1 MKKLRTMGLIVMLLS
16 LLGFSLHAQT
26 YTVLVGDIPG
36 IDSLVTMISTMGEDM
51 GLTFNIQKVPMQRM
65 VTMIAAKQADFGAPA
80 IQFKDKNAIANL
92 PYIQSTAVVQ
102 QMSFILYTNKTK
114 PIDIDNLKK
123 GNSKGYK
130 IESDIA
136 NANRFNFSTLP
147 STNPFASLKKVNDGL
162 IDGYILG
169 SSPGDDIL
177 KANAAALKGVKRQ
190 LWEIFDIG
198 FALQKDGNAAEVD
211 KILNEGLEKMKKS
224 GKLEKI
230 MADVLKSGVYE
241 DWQP

>member
-1 MKKLRTMGLIVMLLS
+1 MKKLRTLGLFVMLFS

-65 VTMIAAKQADFGAPA
+65 VTMIASKQADFGAPA
-80 IQFKDKNAIANL
+80 IKFTDKNAIANL
-92 PYIQSTAVVQ
+92 PYIQSSAVVQ
-102 QMSFILYTNKTK
+102 QMTFILYTNKTK

-147 STNPFASLKKVNDGL
+147 STNPFASLKRLMTDSLTG
-162 IDGYILG
+162 
-169 SSPGDDIL
+169 
-177 KANAAALKGVKRQ
+177 
-190 LWEIFDIG
+190 IF
-198 FALQKDGNAAEVD
+198 
-211 KILNEGLEKMKKS
+211 
-224 GKLEKI
+224 
-230 MADVLKSGVYE
+230 
-241 DWQP
+241 